1 MPLLRRTFL
10 EVLQRGIVVQ
20 IDGSQDWFEEFCIN
34 IINAVFDF
42 NFKCSLFS
50 SFCQFFSGERFR
62 LILQNR
68 RQFGQLCTDC
78 LNEFFRSLR
87 GGCRNAEEGKSLFP
101 VRYSCGMR
109 QSVLPLPYRI
119 YLLQPSADGQQG
131 LRKAFQF
138 LLNGFVV
145 RNRISTFRT
154 GNIHNVQNQPA
165 AFYVAEICVT

>member
-1 MPLLRRTFL
+1 M
-10 EVLQRGIVVQ
+10 QRGIVVQ

-50 SFCQFFSGERFR
+50 SFCQFFSGERFW

-87 GGCRNAEEGKSLFP
+87 GGCRNAEEGKSFFLFDI
-101 VRYSCGMR
+101 VAECGNLFFR
-109 QSVLPLPYRI
+109 CHI
-119 YLLQPSADGQQG
+119 AFICCNH
-131 LRKAFQF
+131 LRTGSKVCVKAFQF

-145 RNRISTFRT
+145 RNRISAFRT
-154 GNIHNVQNQPA
+154 GNIYNVQNQPA
-165 AFYVAEICVT
+165 AFYVAEKCVT